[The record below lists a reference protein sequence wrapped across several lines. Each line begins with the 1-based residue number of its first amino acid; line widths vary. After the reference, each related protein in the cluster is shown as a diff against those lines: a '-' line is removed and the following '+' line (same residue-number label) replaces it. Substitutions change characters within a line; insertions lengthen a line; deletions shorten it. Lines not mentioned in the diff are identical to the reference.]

1 MQSLLEHYA
10 ILKRAVAHGLEDDA
24 MNIAQSAA
32 YSAIVALFPA
42 LIVLAS
48 LVPLL
53 PDTTSVHT
61 ELADVLKRILPTD
74 VMPLLA
80 SYFTPAKES
89 FTSTRA
95 LVLGVLVSISGAA
108 GVIATIME
116 GLRRAHCLPPDCW
129 SFWRR
134 RARALLLVPLSLVPL
149 AAASLLVLFGQFLAA
164 WFAGHA
170 PSQQSGHT
178 YVPIYVL
185 ILSVRW
191 LVAFAGSVCLIALL
205 YKLGTPLQLS
215 WQSVFPGAIL
225 ATTLWFAST
234 LVFGW
239 YVTRFANYS
248 RVYGSLG
255 AGIALLFWLFLA
267 SLSVL
272 CGAEFNGQLLAARSP
287 NPLPA
292 PVNFTPPAS

>member
-1 MQSLLEHYA
+1 
-10 ILKRAVAHGLEDDA
+10 

-53 PDTTSVHT
+53 PDTAPIHA
-61 ELADVLKRILPTD
+61 ELADVLARILPAD
-74 VMPLLA
+74 VLPLLA
-80 SYFTPAKES
+80 SYFTPAKEG
-89 FTSTRA
+89 FTSARA
-95 LVLGVLVSISGAA
+95 LLLGVLVSLSGAS

-116 GLRRAHCLPPDCW
+116 GLRRAHSLPPDCW

-134 RARALLLVPLSLVPL
+134 RTRALLLVPLSLLPL
-149 AAASLLVLFGQFLAA
+149 AASSLLILFGQVLAA

-170 PSQQSGHT
+170 PSQQSG
-178 YVPIYVL
+178 PIYLSIYVFV
-185 ILSVRW
+185 LSVRW

-205 YKLGTPLQLS
+205 YKLGTPLHLA
-215 WQSVFPGAIL
+215 WRSVLPGAIL

-255 AGIALLFWLFLA
+255 AGIALLFWLYLA

-272 CGAEFNGQLLAARSP
+272 CGAEFNGQLLAAPSP
-287 NPLPA
+287 VL
-292 PVNFTPPAS
+292 ASPSPDPS